1 MMSSFKLFRTI
12 CRIAGIIL
20 CAFILVSRIA
30 DWKMGVIIGFIFL
43 IIDLIVI
50 AIKNR
55 CPFCHK
61 ALRIAPIKGEEFCP
75 YCGCE
80 IK

>member
-1 MMSSFKLFRTI
+1 MSSFKLLRTI
-12 CRIAGIIL
+12 CRIVGIIL
-20 CAFILVSRIA
+20 CIFLLISCII
-30 DWKMGVIIGFIFL
+30 DWEIGVMLGFPFL
-43 IIDLIVI
+43 IIDVTII
-50 AIKNR
+50 AMKNR

-61 ALRIAPIKGEEFCP
+61 SLRIAPIKGEEFCP